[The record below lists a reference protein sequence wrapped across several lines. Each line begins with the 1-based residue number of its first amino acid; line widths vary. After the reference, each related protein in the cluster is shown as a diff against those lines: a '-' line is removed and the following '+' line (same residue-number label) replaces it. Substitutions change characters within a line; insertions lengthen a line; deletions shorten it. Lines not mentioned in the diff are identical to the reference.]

1 MRLPKIVNKNFTLK
15 RNKNSFTIYLSMI
28 EISPKTFEDF
38 LAETQK
44 GNVVPIVRSVLAD
57 LHTPVGAFLRVGN
70 DAEQAFLLE
79 SIEGGERLARYSF
92 LAANPF
98 MTVRSHNSQ
107 TILEKDGSRKLYP
120 DRTLIEFLRNHFRRH
135 KLARREKLPPLCGG
149 AVGFVAYDAARWFEK
164 VLDDK
169 TKTDKND
176 AIWMFFRNI
185 LVFDRLKHRIEI
197 VSIVFTDEAKG
208 NETKLRKL
216 YDEAV
221 QETEKIEKTLDENSA
236 PLLTRGNPK
245 QNSASESAQFSSNWK
260 KPDFLAA
267 VEKIKDYI
275 VAGDAYQVV
284 LSQKFKRQTSAEPIN
299 IYRALRT
306 TNPSPYMFYVK
317 LGAETLIGASPEML
331 VKCNGRKLE
340 YRPIAG
346 TRKRG
351 ATEPEDWMLAEDLR
365 SDMKEI
371 SEHVMLVDLGRNDLG
386 RVSEFGSVEV
396 AELMK
401 IEKYSHVQHLVT
413 SLKSRLK
420 DGLDRFDAL
429 GACFP
434 AGTVSGAPK
443 VRAMQI
449 IEELEPSKRGIYAGA
464 IGYMDYAENLD
475 TCIAIRTIQLSDGAA
490 SIQAGAGI
498 VADSVPEKEYEET
511 ISKARALV
519 KAIEMAEEF

>member
-1 MRLPKIVNKNFTLK
+1 
-15 RNKNSFTIYLSMI
+15 MI
-28 EISPKTFEDF
+28 EISPKTFEEF
-38 LAETQK
+38 RAEAEK
-44 GNVVPIVRSVLAD
+44 GNVVPVVRSVLAD
-57 LHTPVGAFLRVGN
+57 LHTPVGAFLRVAAG
-70 DAEQAFLLE
+70 AQQAFLLE

-98 MTVRSHNSQ
+98 MTVRSHKSQ
-107 TILEKDGSRKLYP
+107 TILEIDGSRKLYP
-120 DRTLIEFLRNHFRRH
+120 DRTLVEFLRKHFERNR
-135 KLARREKLPPLCGG
+135 LARREKLPPLCGG

-164 VLDDK
+164 VLDDGTTRDK
-169 TKTDKND
+169 TD

-185 LVFDRLKHRIEI
+185 LVFDRLKQRIEI
-197 VSIVFTDEAKG
+197 VSTVFTDEAKG
-208 NETKLRKL
+208 DEEKLKKL
-216 YDEAV
+216 YEEAI
-221 QETEKIEKTLDENSA
+221 QETERLEKLLDESSLPTVSSEKREA
-236 PLLTRGNPK
+236 PESK
-245 QNSASESAQFSSNWK
+245 QFTSNWK
-260 KPDFLAA
+260 KAAFLAA
-267 VEKIKDYI
+267 VERIKEHI
-275 VAGDAYQVV
+275 LAGDAYQVV

-317 LGAETLIGASPEML
+317 LGVDETLIGASPEML
-331 VKCNGRKLE
+331 VRCSGKKLE

-351 ATEPEDWMLAEDLR
+351 TTETEDWILAEDLR

-420 DGLDRFDAL
+420 DGFDRFDAL

-449 IEELEPSKRGIYAGA
+449 IDELEPSKRGVYAGA
-464 IGYMDYAENLD
+464 IGYIDYAENLD
-475 TCIAIRTIQLSDGAA
+475 TCIAIRTIRLKDDTA
-490 SIQAGAGI
+490 SVQAGAGI

-519 KAIEMAEEF
+519 KAIEMAEGF

>member
-1 MRLPKIVNKNFTLK
+1 
-15 RNKNSFTIYLSMI
+15 MI
-28 EISPKTFEDF
+28 EISPKTFEEF
-38 LAETQK
+38 KAEAEK
-44 GNVVPIVRSVLAD
+44 GNVVPVVRSVLAD
-57 LHTPVGAFLRVGN
+57 LYTPVGAFLRIAGG
-70 DAEQAFLLE
+70 AEQAFLLE
-79 SIEGGERLARYSF
+79 SIEGGERVARFSF

-98 MTVRSHNSQ
+98 MTVRSTGGQ

-120 DRTLIEFLRNHFRRH
+120 DRTLVEFLRKHFARH

-149 AVGFVAYDAARWFEK
+149 AVGFLAYDAARWFEK
-164 VLDDK
+164 AFDDK
-169 TKTDKND
+169 QKTDKTD
-176 AIWMFFRNI
+176 AVWMFFRNI
-185 LVFDRLKHRIEI
+185 LAFDRLKQRIEI
-197 VSIVFTDEAKG
+197 VSVVFTDEAK
-208 NETKLRKL
+208 NDAELEKL
-216 YDEAV
+216 YNAAIE
-221 QETEKIEKTLDENSA
+221 ETARLEKTLAENS
-236 PLLTRGNPK
+236 PLKDSSKTREMP
-245 QNSASESAQFSSNWK
+245 ESKQFSSNWK
-260 KPDFLAA
+260 KGDFLAA
-267 VEKIKDYI
+267 VERIKEHI
-275 VAGDAYQVV
+275 LAGDAYQIV
-284 LSQKFKRQTSAEPIN
+284 LSQKFKRQTPADPIN

-331 VKCNGRKLE
+331 VRCSGKKLE

-351 ATEPEDWMLAEDLR
+351 ATETEDWILAEDLR

-413 SLKSRLK
+413 SLKSRLRK
-420 DGLDRFDAL
+420 GFDRFDAL
-429 GACFP
+429 ASCFP

-449 IEELEPSKRGIYAGA
+449 IDELEPSKRGVYAGA
-464 IGYMDYAENLD
+464 IGYIDYAENLD
-475 TCIAIRTIQLSDGAA
+475 TCIAIRTIRLKDGEA
-490 SIQAGAGI
+490 SIQAGAGV
-498 VADSVPEKEYEET
+498 VADSVAEKEYEET

-519 KAIEMAEEF
+519 KAIEMAEKFED